1 LNDAKGDDIQKV
13 KDQLIAAKKELTER
27 QEVITSLLPP
37 RHAIPRNLREGVYRG
52 GRRPLDLFW
61 RIAAGIRGMP
71 MPGIGPAAQGAQGT
85 LSQQEIWQIVDYVQS
100 LPFEPASQPQKRPIN
115 SAPVSTGE

>member
-1 LNDAKGDDIQKV
+1 
-13 KDQLIAAKKELTER
+13 
-27 QEVITSLLPP
+27 LPL